1 MGLEKF
7 SAALDLLKG
16 FQVNLYV
23 GEDIFKGKLIGV
35 ETDHVVLETEN
46 NYIFYYNIDK
56 IQAILKNTKQFRPE
70 NASVEFQKTQS
81 LMELLRSFQY
91 SWVTIL
97 SINKQSFY
105 GVLSEIDEDFVTLIN
120 GEERILIK
128 VAQISNILKGV
139 IKEEKQEKNEQEKTE
154 SKNETNNQD
163 KESKESSEAKDSKK
177 KTETVQSKESNEV
190 KDSKKKTE
198 TDHSKESNEVKDSK
212 KKTETDQSKE
222 SNEVK
227 DSKEKTNKSKEKVKD
242 HFSNHSPKEYKTETK
257 ASDKKSKSPS
267 TSEKFEIKME
277 AESSEVTVPNQMVVW
292 SGSYKHEP
300 SLLDDPS
307 AKGNMFLDE
316 FEPMQM
322 FKSEIKV
329 PINELPHRE
338 HKKGEAMGSKS
349 TTTSPASKKEK
360 KHEKPQ
366 ETVNAVSKK
375 TETYSQEKVYNDTN
389 KVWKQTNQE
398 TRGFFFNGEPASRS
412 QERTFPFAGWP
423 SNNKRTFRF

>member
-46 NYIFYYNIDK
+46 KYIFYYNIDK
-56 IQAILKNTKQFRPE
+56 IQAILKNTKQFQPE

-139 IKEEKQEKNEQEKTE
+139 IKEEKQEKNKQEKTE
-154 SKNETNNQD
+154 SKNETNNQE
-163 KESKESSEAKDSKK
+163 KESKESSE
-177 KTETVQSKESNEV
+177 E

-212 KKTETDQSKE
+212 KKTETDHSKE

-227 DSKEKTNKSKEKVKD
+227 VSKEKTNKSKEKDKD
-242 HFSNHSPKEYKTETK
+242 HFPNHSPKEYKTETK
-257 ASDKKSKSPS
+257 ANDKKSKSKSPS
-267 TSEKFEIKME
+267 TYEKIEIKME
-277 AESSEVTVPNQMVVW
+277 AESSEVMEPNHMVVW

-300 SLLDDPS
+300 TIIDDPL
-307 AKGNMFLDE
+307 AKGNMNLDE

-322 FKSEIKV
+322 FKSEITVSK
-329 PINELPHRE
+329 NELPQKE
-338 HKKGEAMGSKS
+338 YKKSEAMGSKS

-360 KHEKPQ
+360 KHEKPR

-375 TETYSQEKVYNDTN
+375 AETSSQEKVYNDTN

-398 TRGFFFNGEPASRS
+398 TRGFFFNGEPAPRS